1 MRPKLVAT
9 WEDHYLDDRLDF
21 EADQGNELFIK
32 NYVQGNPDDL
42 SGSSLKAK
50 LTYGSYSTEVN
61 FAKHSLAG
69 IPQTGLYKSNAITF
83 ASDASSDVSANLIA
97 SGSLLLQEE
106 WTVDTVTVY
115 TGSLRLKRPLAVSS
129 GVPTDYRFSILGL
142 KSTYTIDDEPIVRL
156 FVRDKTLANESVRIP
171 IQLPSQIIQK
181 VYFQIKDTN
190 SQQILIPF
198 SDVIAVPDEST
209 RVSADGEGMF
219 FKFPAS
225 VLPRGRTY
233 TIDIAYYD
241 RGERRVHEFNKAFRI
256 K

>member
-1 MRPKLVAT
+1 MSVKLSYGT
-9 WEDHYLDDRLDF
+9 T
-21 EADQGNELFIK
+21 ELTNAPF
-32 NYVQGNPDDL
+32 
-42 SGSSLKAK
+42 
-50 LTYGSYSTEVN
+50 T
-61 FAKHSLAG
+61 KHSLAG
-69 IPQTGLYKSNAITF
+69 VPQDGLYKSDPLTVA
-83 ASDASSDVSANLIA
+83 ASKTEIADHLIA
-97 SGSLLLQEE
+97 SGSVLLQEE
-106 WTVDTVTVY
+106 WTLGTATVY
-115 TGSLRLKRPLAVSS
+115 SGSLSLKRPLAVSS

-142 KSTYTIDDEPIVRL
+142 KSTYTIDDEPVVRL
-156 FVRDKTLANESVRIP
+156 FVRDKTLANEAVRIP

-198 SDVIAVPDEST
+198 SDVIATPDEST

-241 RGERRVHEFNKAFRI
+241 RGERRVFEFNKAFRI